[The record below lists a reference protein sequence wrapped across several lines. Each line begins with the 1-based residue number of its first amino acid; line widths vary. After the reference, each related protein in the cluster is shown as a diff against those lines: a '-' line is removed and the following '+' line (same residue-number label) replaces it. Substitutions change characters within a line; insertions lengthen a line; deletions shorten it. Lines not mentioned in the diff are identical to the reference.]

1 MSASTTRMTIL
12 TKSDNNKLTT
22 SPGSALSEQDTA
34 FMQLALDLAGQGVG
48 QVSPSPLVGCVIVS
62 TEGEVVGKGYYRYEH
77 VKHAE
82 TIALDQAGHR
92 AQGGT
97 AYVSLEPHAHFG
109 RTPPCTDALIRA
121 GVKRVVAPIEDPNP
135 DVAGKGFAHLT
146 AAGIEVVTGILSD
159 EATKLNEKYIHSL
172 KHARP
177 FVHLK
182 VACSL
187 DGKLATK
194 TGDSKWIT
202 SDAARAQAQL
212 LRHENDAILV
222 GAGTAA
228 LDDPLLTDRSGLKR
242 HRQLIRVVL
251 DGALSLRTDSRLVQT
266 AREFPLL
273 VFGNSLAK
281 PEKAEEL
288 RSLGV
293 EVVHTDNGTRDIRN
307 VLEIL
312 HRKMVR
318 GVLVEGGA
326 RVAGAFVDA
335 GLVDKFSFF
344 IAPKVIGGEDA
355 PGTVGG
361 VGIARMSDAVTLRNI
376 EVKMHG
382 NDIEV
387 SGYPSTRR

>member
-1 MSASTTRMTIL
+1 MTIL
-12 TKSDNNKLTT
+12 TKSDKNKLTT
-22 SPGSALSEQDTA
+22 PSDSAVIEQDA
-34 FMQLALDLAGQGVG
+34 EFMRLALDLASRGVG

-62 TEGEVVGKGYYRYEH
+62 TEGEVVGQGYYRYEH
-77 VKHAE
+77 LKHAE
-82 TIALDQAGHR
+82 MIALDQAGHR
-92 AQGGT
+92 AHGGT

-121 GVKRVVAPIEDPNP
+121 GIKRVVAPIEDPNP
-135 DVAGKGFAHLT
+135 DVAGKGFAHLS
-146 AAGIEVVTGILSD
+146 AAGIEVVTGILSE
-159 EATKLNEKYIHSL
+159 EATRLNEKYIHSL

-202 SDAARAQAQL
+202 SDFTRAQAQL

-228 LDDPLLTDRSGLKR
+228 SDDPLLTDRSGLKR
-242 HRQLIRVVL
+242 HRPLIRVVL

-266 AREFPLL
+266 AHEYPLM
-273 VFGNSLAK
+273 VFGNSLAN
-281 PEKAEEL
+281 PGKADEL

-312 HRKMVR
+312 HRRTVR
-318 GVLVEGGA
+318 GLLVEGGA
-326 RVAGAFVDA
+326 RIAGAFVDA

-355 PGTVGG
+355 PGAVGG
-361 VGIARMSDAVTLRNI
+361 SGIARMSEAVTLRDI

-387 SGYPSTRR
+387 TGYPSTGR